1 MIPLQV
7 LKLVFGPTEPDGGMN
22 GLMDGWTDR
31 RGSRNCYLDMLS
43 HDFSLLQLAA
53 NLFLTLCTKLLFH
66 HIGYIGM
73 FLICGFSGLI
83 GKLVTH

>member
-1 MIPLQV
+1 MIRLQKLELV
-7 LKLVFGPTEPDGGMN
+7 LRRTDGG
-22 GLMDGWTDR
+22 GGGTDR